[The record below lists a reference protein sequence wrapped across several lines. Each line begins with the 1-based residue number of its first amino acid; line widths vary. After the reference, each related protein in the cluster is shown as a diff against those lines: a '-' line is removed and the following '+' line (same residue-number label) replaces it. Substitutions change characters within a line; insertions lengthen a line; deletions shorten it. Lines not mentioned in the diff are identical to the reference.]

1 MENQQKPKPKMKLWK
16 KILIGVGILFV
27 IGIIG
32 ETFFPTNYYEEGMD
46 YYNKQNYSKAL
57 KDFNQVKPSDENYNA
72 AIDKIKEIKPIVDQQ
87 ETNETATKNVEKN
100 QKAEGEIKPPKSVNV
115 GDILQTRYFNVTIN
129 KVSISDRINVG
140 NEFLDVQP
148 QQGNLFLIM
157 NTTFKNIDNESRMI
171 EDGIVYITYNGKEYT
186 FDLPE
191 PLMLE
196 GWGLFFDQINP
207 LTTTTTNLVYKI
219 PAEIKGPAYYN
230 PGRSSDKD
238 LIFLGNL

>member
-1 MENQQKPKPKMKLWK
+1 M
-16 KILIGVGILFV
+16 
-27 IGIIG
+27 
-32 ETFFPTNYYEEGMD
+32 
-46 YYNKQNYSKAL
+46 
-57 KDFNQVKPSDENYNA
+57 
-72 AIDKIKEIKPIVDQQ
+72 
-87 ETNETATKNVEKN
+87 
-100 QKAEGEIKPPKSVNV
+100 NV

-186 FDLPE
+186 FDSPE

-219 PAEIKGPAYYN
+219 PAEIKGPTYYN